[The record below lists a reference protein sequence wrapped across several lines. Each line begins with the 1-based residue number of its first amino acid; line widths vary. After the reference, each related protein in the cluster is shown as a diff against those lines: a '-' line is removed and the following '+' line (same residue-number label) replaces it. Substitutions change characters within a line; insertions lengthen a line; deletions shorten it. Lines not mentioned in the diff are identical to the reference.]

1 MTSLSCRGVLYGPRN
16 GMDNRK
22 LHYDINVNSA
32 QLVSVNFPENKLFF
46 VGIIGENAAEVLPT
60 LGFKIRCHQLAFSM
74 LETSAEVDQERSSDS
89 CSELQLGSDE
99 CKE

>member
-1 MTSLSCRGVLYGPRN
+1 
-16 GMDNRK
+16 MDNRK

-46 VGIIGENAAEVLPT
+46 VGIIGENAAEVLH
-60 LGFKIRCHQLAFSM
+60 FHRLAFSM

-89 CSELQLGSDE
+89 CSKLQLGSDE